1 MTCVLYWSQ
10 LDIRRE
16 AELILIPYKAKKQ
29 PLVPENKQAFWNLY
43 RGFISSEVATSSYF
57 TKKKV
62 LLKIS

>member
-1 MTCVLYWSQ
+1 M
-10 LDIRRE
+10 
-16 AELILIPYKAKKQ
+16 ELILIPYKARKQ
-29 PLVPENKQAFWNLY
+29 PLVPENEQAFWNLY